1 MKYISCI
8 RIINLYEIEFLIL
21 NIILR
26 NFIVYTTHWTKTS
39 RVKFRSLI
47 TSDLQT
53 YIRKLYI
60 AASKCVNRPLFKLPR
75 EAVRYF
81 PLRKS

>member
-47 TSDLQT
+47 SDLRLIYKPT
-53 YIRKLYI
+53 F
-60 AASKCVNRPLFKLPR
+60 ASYTSRLQNV
-75 EAVRYF
+75 
-81 PLRKS
+81 